1 MEQEPERVTTPNSNP
16 MKTVFLSLFAFFIC
30 SASLAQVKQEI
41 FESFKLQERRDV
53 KFYFPEDYSTDKKYP
68 LVVVLDAEYLFD
80 QVVATSKFYSDFQG
94 MPQTIVVGIYQ
105 GKDDLRWDD
114 CDFEGDTGLPTDK
127 GKKFYEFLGMEIIPY
142 LETSFSIAPFKMFV
156 GYDITANFG
165 NYFLFK
171 DRSLFNAYISISPML
186 APEMETRVPARL
198 SDLDQKIFYHLITET
213 QKSEEYDQVK
223 AMHTGIKMLDKESL
237 SYYYNEYSEAN
248 DISIVTYGL
257 GKAWDRTFEMFKPIS
272 PKEYRQNILTSDEP
286 VFNYLA
292 EKYDTIENLFG
303 FRKQVELN
311 DIMAIYAGCR
321 KKDDWESL
329 KPLSDLCKQEFPNT
343 MLGFYFE
350 GEYYEEQGE
359 PKKALRT
366 FEKAFGMEEIDF
378 LTKEMALEKIDA
390 LKADFGF

>member
-1 MEQEPERVTTPNSNP
+1 
-16 MKTVFLSLFAFFIC
+16 MKALFSILITLLVCLS
-30 SASLAQVKQEI
+30 SLAQIKQEV

-53 KFYFPEDYSTDKKYP
+53 KYYFPEDYTPEKKYP

-94 MPQTIVVGIYQ
+94 MPEAIVVGIYQ
-105 GKDDLRWDD
+105 SKDELRWED
-114 CDFEGDTGLPTDK
+114 CGFEGDTGLPTEK

-142 LETSFSIAPFKMFV
+142 LDTSFNTAPFKVFV

-165 NYFLFK
+165 NFYLFK
-171 DRSLFNAYISISPML
+171 DKSLFNAFISISPLL
-186 APEMETRVPARL
+186 APEMESRIPARL
-198 SDLDQKIFYHLITET
+198 SDLDQKIFYHLIVEGE
-213 QKSEEYDQVK
+213 KSDELEQVR
-223 AMHTGIKMLDKESL
+223 ALDRGIKSLDKESL
-237 SYYYNEYSEAN
+237 QYYYDEYEEAN
-248 DISIVTYGL
+248 EISVVTYGL
-257 GKAWDRTFEMFKPIS
+257 GKAWERTFQIFKPIS
-272 PKEYRQNILTSDEP
+272 PKEYRQQILTSEEP
-286 VFNYLA
+286 VFDYLA
-292 EKYDTIENLFG
+292 EKYSTIESLFG
-303 FRKQVELN
+303 FKKQVELN

-321 KKDDWESL
+321 KKDDYQSL

-350 GEYYEEQGE
+350 GEYYEELGE